1 MHGSAAI
8 VCLIHFL
15 ITISIKSINCKVTTK
30 IIGGKSV
37 DIKDR
42 PFMLSLHNSEGFVC
56 GASILSRNWAITAL
70 HCFLSE
76 RTSNYFVRAGSN
88 KPYEGGSLHR
98 VIKIH
103 VYDNAKYS
111 YLLSGVF
118 YHDVVLFQVKPRFRF
133 SNTVQAIGLPD
144 QFNRSPRKLYVCG
157 WGYTS
162 LQNNPRISDVLM
174 GVFVSRTPHEI
185 CINETPEYEAIINKE
200 YHLCYG
206 TRGKDSCYGD
216 SGGPLASRNT
226 LYGVV
231 SFGQDCAV
239 VSGVYEN
246 VSYYRNWIKEITNL

>member
-1 MHGSAAI
+1 IIDFS
-8 VCLIHFL
+8 CL
-15 ITISIKSINCKVTTK
+15 C
-30 IIGGKSV
+30 IIP
-37 DIKDR
+37 KDSCVVR
-42 PFMLSLHNSEGFVC
+42 VFFPEIGLSLLFTVC
-56 GASILSRNWAITAL
+56 EL
-70 HCFLSE
+70 HLLNKLTVQKKYQGIDNYLFRLSE

-118 YHDVVLFQVKPRFRF
+118 YHDVALFQVKPRFRF
-133 SNTVQAIGLPD
+133 SNTVQAIRLPH

-162 LQNNPRISDVLM
+162 LQNNAIFGNFFQPRISDVLM

-216 SGGPLASRNT
+216 SGGPLASRNI